1 MVNGLGE
8 ECDGGDF
15 SVSCEDEGFYAVAM
29 DEELACDSSCK
40 LDTDVCEG
48 KCGDGIVNGP
58 ETCDDQE
65 IATTCFQEGYDRG
78 YVTCEESCTPNLADC
93 GEIGWKHIRMP
104 SAGDLNDAWI
114 DSTNQMAYAVGQ
126 GFFQFDGTA
135 WVLLANPGEELD
147 SLSGVSEKE
156 IYAVGSSDGVWRFDG
171 ENWKTLKEPTSSLQY
186 NAVWA
191 SGHNDVW
198 IVGDDGTIV
207 RYKDSEFVTQDV
219 SVPGSVELNDIWGTG
234 NDNIYVV
241 GDKGLV
247 LHFDG
252 SVWRE
257 ISTSAMTENLLAISV
272 NMVGEGSPIEFWV
285 SGEGGSIL
293 RWNGAA
299 FEDEDADDVL
309 ENHDV
314 TVRSVYR
321 FGEDLFAV
329 GGGRRIWNKRGTW
342 HRHRKG
348 NGNTSWNRFFQ
359 LTPDG
364 PLFAAARNSPTVPGG
379 GFRYTGSTMADWIDD
394 PDDDDAPPA
403 PPEHGTVFERFT
415 GGAAWTSSNDDVY
428 AIHHEDEDNNQA
440 EPPYYGINYYDGDE
454 WRELPFPTLDP
465 LDFPTSIWAEE
476 LDNVIVITN
485 LGALFRYTAGAW
497 EQEPSEQE
505 SSEQESSEQEPSE
518 SRVLRAVWGHKE
530 STFAVGNDGLVFD
543 GTGYE
548 NIADSDLHA
557 VWGTSPSN
565 VYSVGA
571 GGHIFSF
578 DGTEWKPMASPTDEN
593 LNAVWGTSASDVYA
607 AGENSTVLHY
617 DGSTWTIVLL
627 ADQIPATSL
636 HAIGGTSPKDI
647 FIVGGEGVTEGLIL
661 HYDGT
666 AWGSVFGPLS
676 NFTGVSAGRHGV
688 FLFGEATR
696 RLLRSKPW

>member
-93 GEIGWKHIRMP
+93 GEIGWKQIRMP

-171 ENWKTLKEPTSSLQY
+171 ENWKTLKEPTIPSSLQY

-191 SGHNDVW
+191 SGPNDVW
-198 IVGDDGTIV
+198 IVGTDGTDGTIV
-207 RYKDSEFVTQDV
+207 RYQDSEFVTQDV
-219 SVPGSVELNDIWGTG
+219 SVPGSVELNDIELNDIWGTG

-257 ISTSAMTENLLAISV
+257 ISTSAMTEDLLAISV

-321 FGEDLFAV
+321 FGRDLFAV

-364 PLFAAARNSPTVPGG
+364 PLFAAARNSPTGLGG
-379 GFRYTGSTMADWIDD
+379 GFRYTGSTMADWIDESGD
-394 PDDDDAPPA
+394 
-403 PPEHGTVFERFT
+403 PPEHGTVFERYI
-415 GGAAWTSSNDDVY
+415 GGAAWTSSNGDVY
-428 AIHHEDEDNNQA
+428 AVANEEVHHFNGEVWEVL
-440 EPPYYGINYYDGDE
+440 PPVLETDSFSIV
-454 WRELPFPTLDP
+454 
-465 LDFPTSIWAEE
+465 PTSVWADSPENILVATDFGIIFRFNEE
-476 LDNVIVITN
+476 ST
-485 LGALFRYTAGAW
+485 W
-497 EQEPSEQE
+497 ELVPGQDLIEIKP
-505 SSEQESSEQEPSE
+505 
-518 SRVLRAVWGHKE
+518 LAAVWGSE
-530 STFAVGNDGLVFD
+530 DSVFAVGPSGRVFD
-543 GTGYE
+543 GSAYTT
-548 NIADSDLHA
+548 ITDSEMNPVDLHA
-557 VWGTSPSN
+557 VWGANPSN

-578 DGTEWKPMASPTDEN
+578 DGTEWKPMASPTEEN

-617 DGSTWTIVLL
+617 DGSTWTEVLL

-647 FIVGGEGVTEGLIL
+647 FIVGGEGVIEGLIL

-666 AWGSVFGPLS
+666 AWGPVFGPLS
-676 NFTGVSAGRHGV
+676 NFTGVSAGPHGV
-688 FLFGEATR
+688 FLFGEANR